1 MTGTVL
7 NSVLDTLEAVANW
20 VVESMGTLTS
30 MFYAEGSLTF
40 FGVLAVAGLGVSVC
54 LLFLSIIQNFLHFRG

>member
-7 NSVLDTLEAVANW
+7 EAVLSTLEAIAQW
-20 VVESMGTLTS
+20 VVESMGTLTT

-40 FGVLAVAGLGVSVC
+40 YGILAVAGLGISVC

>member
-7 NSVLDTLEAVANW
+7 ESVLTTLEAIANW
-20 VVESMGTLTS
+20 VVESMGTLTT

-40 FGVLAVAGLGVSVC
+40 YGILAVAGLGISVC

>member
-7 NSVLDTLEAVANW
+7 ESVLTTLEAIAQW

-40 FGVLAVAGLGVSVC
+40 YGILAVAGLGISVC
-54 LLFLSIIQNFLHFRG
+54 LLFLNIIQNFLHFRG

>member
-7 NSVLDTLEAVANW
+7 TAVLDTLEAVASW

-30 MFYAEGSLTF
+30 MFYGAEGLTF
-40 FGVLAVAGLGVSVC
+40 YGILAVAGLGISVC